1 MRYLI
6 VAICMLLALP
16 LGAVQPDE
24 VLDDPMLEQR
34 ARDLSKGLRC
44 LVCQNESIDESDA
57 SLARDL
63 RILLRERLVQGD
75 TDEQAIS
82 FIVDR
87 YGEYVLLRPTV
98 TGSNWLLWAAG
109 PLMLLLAGGV
119 GFAYLRG
126 RDKASEQTIDALSD
140 VEKSRLAE
148 LLNDD

>member
-1 MRYLI
+1 MRYFI

-24 VLDDPMLEQR
+24 VLDDHVLEQR

-109 PLMLLLAGGV
+109 PLMLLMAGGV

>member
-1 MRYLI
+1 MRYFI

-24 VLDDPMLEQR
+24 VLDDPVLEQR

>member
-1 MRYLI
+1 MRYFI

-24 VLDDPMLEQR
+24 VLDDPVLEQR

-109 PLMLLLAGGV
+109 PLMLLMAGGV

>member
-1 MRYLI
+1 MRYFI

-24 VLDDPMLEQR
+24 VLDDPVLEQR

-126 RDKASEQTIDALSD
+126 RDKASEQTINALSD

>member
-1 MRYLI
+1 MRYFI

-24 VLDDPMLEQR
+24 VLDDPVLEQR

-109 PLMLLLAGGV
+109 PLMLLMAGGV

-126 RDKASEQTIDALSD
+126 RDKASEQTIEALSD